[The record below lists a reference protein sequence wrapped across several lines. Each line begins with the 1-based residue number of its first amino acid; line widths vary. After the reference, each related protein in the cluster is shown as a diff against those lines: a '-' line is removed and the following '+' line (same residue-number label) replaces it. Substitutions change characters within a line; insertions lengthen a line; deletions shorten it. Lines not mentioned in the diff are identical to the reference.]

1 MVLPAACVDLTGEDE
16 DGPAGPVDE
25 PGRKPQSLR
34 QKKKNELKQR
44 VAKHI
49 RTKFLRTFRLITRVD
64 KRQQA
69 QAEHFNR
76 SGLARTRDHEMI
88 TVKARPA
95 GAGRRGVA
103 LHVPK
108 PRGGP
113 GQFKVW
119 TGAAICQAAWA
130 PPEQPGRTASK
141 AEGASHGHTRECG
154 MFTGDM
160 IERGQHE
167 HGLS

>member
-1 MVLPAACVDLTGEDE
+1 MGLPAACVDLTGEDE

-25 PGRKPQSLR
+25 PQSSR
-34 QKKKNELKQR
+34 QKRKNELKQMYKKK
-44 VAKHI
+44 A
-49 RTKFLRTFRLITRVD
+49 RTDFLRSFRVITRLH

-88 TVKARPA
+88 TVRARPA
-95 GAGRRGVA
+95 AAGQHRYSQKFI
-103 LHVPK
+103 HIPK
-108 PRGGP
+108 PRDGP

-141 AEGASHGHTRECG
+141 AEGASQAHTRECG